1 VVGLHFCACDY
12 TYLLAEVASH
22 FLQAILTVTC
32 LLPHLD
38 WRMSIFVYHWEEP
51 VCQRLC
57 TWLAFICVETISTST
72 HQHINTLYNHGLSSS
87 ALLTKFPTTFVV
99 QHRHPLNHPVRTQ
112 CIFLCKFSC
121 MTHVTKQHTYFRGK
135 IDGTAITGYYTN
147 LPPFC
152 IAISITV
159 RLGK

>member
-1 VVGLHFCACDY
+1 MVGLHVCACDY
-12 TYLLAEVASH
+12 TYLLAEVASCFFTSNTYCYLPTSPSRLKDVH
-22 FLQAILTVTC
+22 FV
-32 LLPHLD
+32 H
-38 WRMSIFVYHWEEP
+38 HWEEP
-51 VCQRLC
+51 VCLRLC
-57 TWLAFICVETISTST
+57 TWLACLCVETMQYQ
-72 HQHINTLYNHGLSSS
+72 HQHINTLYNHGLSSC
-87 ALLTKFPTTFVV
+87 ALLTKFPTTFVL

-135 IDGTAITGYYTN
+135 IVGTAITGYYTN